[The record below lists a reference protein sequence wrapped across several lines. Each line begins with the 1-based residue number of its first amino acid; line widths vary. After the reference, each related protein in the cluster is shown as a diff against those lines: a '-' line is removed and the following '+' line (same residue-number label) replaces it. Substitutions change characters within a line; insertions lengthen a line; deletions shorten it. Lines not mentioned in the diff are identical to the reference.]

1 MAKIRK
7 DTKGK
12 VLHKGEDY
20 KKEKK
25 LYRYSYTDPLGKRR
39 CIYSKDLGE
48 LREKEKQLQRD
59 QLDGLDMYV
68 HGKADVNFAFDRYI
82 ATKTELRSSTRTN
95 YLYTYDRYVRNGFG
109 KKKLSS
115 VRYSDVVLFYNA
127 LLGKGLSVST
137 VDSVHTV
144 LRPTFQLAV
153 RDNVIRNN
161 PADGAMAEVNKKWDG
176 ETGVRHALTIEEERA
191 FLDCLNLQ
199 KNLKWKPLFTV
210 MFGTGCRIGEVIGLR
225 WDDADMDNGIIT
237 IDHDITYYPRSDKN
251 YKCEYELA
259 LPKTEAGIR
268 TIPMLK
274 KVKEALEIEKENQ
287 EKYGYHCVVELGGMK
302 NFIFCNRFGGLLN
315 PAGVNKVIKRIVSDH
330 NAKEIVDAKKEGR
343 EPVIIPDFSCH
354 ITRHTFCTRLCEN
367 ETNVKVIQ
375 SVMGHKDIQTTLD
388 IYAEVS
394 ESKKKDIFDQL
405 NDHDVI

>member
-68 HGKADVNFAFDRYI
+68 QGKADVNFAFDRYI

-237 IDHDITYYPRSDKN
+237 IDHDVTYYPRSDKN

-274 KVKEALEIEKENQ
+274 KVKEALELEKENQ

-388 IYAEVS
+388 IYAEGS
-394 ESKKKDIFDQL
+394 ESKQKDIFDQL

>member
-68 HGKADVNFAFDRYI
+68 QGKADVNFAFDRYI

-274 KVKEALEIEKENQ
+274 KVKEALELEKENQ

-343 EPVIIPDFSCH
+343 VPVIIPDFSCH

-394 ESKKKDIFDQL
+394 EKKKKDIFDQL

>member
-68 HGKADVNFAFDRYI
+68 QGKADVNFAFDRYI

-287 EKYGYHCVVELGGMK
+287 E
-302 NFIFCNRFGGLLN
+302 
-315 PAGVNKVIKRIVSDH
+315 
-330 NAKEIVDAKKEGR
+330 
-343 EPVIIPDFSCH
+343 
-354 ITRHTFCTRLCEN
+354 
-367 ETNVKVIQ
+367 
-375 SVMGHKDIQTTLD
+375 
-388 IYAEVS
+388 
-394 ESKKKDIFDQL
+394 
-405 NDHDVI
+405 

>member
-48 LREKEKQLQRD
+48 LWEKEKQLQRD

-68 HGKADVNFAFDRYI
+68 QGKADVNFAFDRYI

-237 IDHDITYYPRSDKN
+237 IDHDVTYYPRSDKN

-274 KVKEALEIEKENQ
+274 KVKEALELEKENQ

-394 ESKKKDIFDQL
+394 EKKKKDIFDQL

>member
-68 HGKADVNFAFDRYI
+68 QGKADVNFAFDRYI

-268 TIPMLK
+268 TIPMHK
-274 KVKEALEIEKENQ
+274 KVKEALELEKENQ

-394 ESKKKDIFDQL
+394 EKKKKDIFDQL

>member
-68 HGKADVNFAFDRYI
+68 QGKADVNFAFDRYI

-95 YLYTYDRYVRNGFG
+95 YLYTYGRYVRNGFG

-237 IDHDITYYPRSDKN
+237 IDHDVTYYPRSDKN

-259 LPKTEAGIR
+259 LPKTEAGII

-274 KVKEALEIEKENQ
+274 KVKEALELEKENQ

-394 ESKKKDIFDQL
+394 EKKKKDIFDQL

>member
-7 DTKGK
+7 DTKGR

-25 LYRYSYTDPLGKRR
+25 LYRYSYTDPMGKRR
-39 CIYSKDLGE
+39 CIYSKDLEE

-59 QLDGLDMYV
+59 QLDGLDIYV
-68 HGKADVNFAFDRYI
+68 QGNADVNFAFDRYI
-82 ATKTELRSSTRTN
+82 ATKTELRSSTKTN
-95 YLYTYDRYVRNGFG
+95 YLYTYDRYVRDGFG
-109 KKKLSS
+109 KKKLSD

-144 LRPTFQLAV
+144 IRPTFQLAV

-161 PADGAMAEVNKKWDG
+161 PADGAMAEIKKKWDG
-176 ETGVRHALTIEEERA
+176 STGVRHALTIEEEQA
-191 FLDCLNLQ
+191 FLGSLDLQ
-199 KNLKWKPLFTV
+199 KNLRWKPLFTV
-210 MFGTGCRIGEVIGLR
+210 MFGTGCRISEIIGLR
-225 WDDADMDNGIIT
+225 WDDVDFENGIIT
-237 IDHDITYYPRSDKN
+237 IDHDVTYYPRSDKS

-274 KVKEALEIEKENQ
+274 KVREALELEKRNQ
-287 EKYGYHCVVELGGMK
+287 SEYGYHCLVELGGMT
-302 NFIFCNRFGGLLN
+302 NFIFCNRFGGLQN
-315 PAGVNKVIKRIVSDH
+315 PAGVNKVIRRIVSDH
-330 NAKEIVDAKKEGR
+330 NAQEIVDAKREGR

-354 ITRHTFCTRLCEN
+354 ITRHTFCSRLCEN
-367 ETNVKVIQ
+367 ETNAKVIQ
-375 SVMGHKDIQTTLD
+375 SVMGHKDIQTTLG

-394 ESKKKDIFDQL
+394 EKKKKDIFDQL
-405 NDHDVI
+405 NDQDVI

>member
-68 HGKADVNFAFDRYI
+68 QGKADVNFAFDRYI

-127 LLGKGLSVST
+127 LFGKGLSIST

-259 LPKTEAGIR
+259 LPKIEAGIR

-274 KVKEALEIEKENQ
+274 KVKEALELEKENQ
-287 EKYGYHCVVELGGMK
+287 EKYGYNCVVELGGMK

-343 EPVIIPDFSCH
+343 EPMIIPDFSCH
-354 ITRHTFCTRLCEN
+354 IIRHTFCTRLCEN

-394 ESKKKDIFDQL
+394 EKKKKDIFDQL

>member
-68 HGKADVNFAFDRYI
+68 QGKADVNFAFDRYI

-237 IDHDITYYPRSDKN
+237 IDHDVTYYPRSDKN

-274 KVKEALEIEKENQ
+274 KVKEALELEKENQ

-367 ETNVKVIQ
+367 ETIVKVIQ

-394 ESKKKDIFDQL
+394 EKKKKDIFDQL